1 VEKFKRFSRSHPIL
15 FTLALI
21 ITWFLVAGIA
31 TGISSVVLRA
41 PFIDPIPQSIGSL
54 SATIYVLLISWQ
66 FGWLR
71 SSGIG
76 ALGNLKVW
84 LIAALA
90 FAYLI
95 ASYSLA
101 FFGDL
106 SLDFGS
112 AFISDAAQSIIF
124 RQLVVGIVEEI
135 LFRGVILYA
144 LVRVWGDTKRGLIAA
159 VLISSLLFGSIHLL
173 QAFAGRSVGIALIA
187 ALESTISGMWWGAC
201 VILWGTVW
209 PIIMIHTGSNAFV
222 LIKGLSYPG
231 LLLSYQ
237 EYSIVI
243 LLQLPLVVMSQYWLL
258 KTSPRPV
265 IPNIP

>member
-124 RQLVVGIVEEI
+124 RQLV
-135 LFRGVILYA
+135 
-144 LVRVWGDTKRGLIAA
+144 D
-159 VLISSLLFGSIHLL
+159 
-173 QAFAGRSVGIALIA
+173 
-187 ALESTISGMWWGAC
+187 
-201 VILWGTVW
+201 
-209 PIIMIHTGSNAFV
+209 
-222 LIKGLSYPG
+222 
-231 LLLSYQ
+231 
-237 EYSIVI
+237 
-243 LLQLPLVVMSQYWLL
+243 
-258 KTSPRPV
+258 RPS
-265 IPNIP
+265 